1 MFNLS
6 APQEC
11 IVYGKQSFKDNPDLK
26 DSRYKYVI
34 ISEAFNYT
42 YLLGQGEYVLL
53 KFQYRNLSKDSISSF
68 STNYETEILLLT
80 RILIHVVLTDF
91 T

>member
-1 MFNLS
+1 MSMLYISIHIYLNEAVKNKEENEKIRVIVSSKPDMYTLS

-42 YLLGQGEYVLL
+42 YLLG
-53 KFQYRNLSKDSISSF
+53 
-68 STNYETEILLLT
+68 
-80 RILIHVVLTDF
+80 
-91 T
+91 